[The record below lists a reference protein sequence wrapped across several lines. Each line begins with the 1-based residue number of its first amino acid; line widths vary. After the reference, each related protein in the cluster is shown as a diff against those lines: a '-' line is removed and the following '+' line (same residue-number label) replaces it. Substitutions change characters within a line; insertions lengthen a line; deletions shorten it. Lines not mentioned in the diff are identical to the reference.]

1 MAITRLLF
9 ASDFHGSDACFRK
22 FIRAGLMYEAQALLV
37 GGDVT
42 GKAIVPLKHK
52 GGDVYE
58 GYLFGHKY
66 VASTNKELVELKRLI
81 ANVGFYP
88 LELEPEEAQE
98 LESNPQKIDEIF
110 HKLMIETIAKWMDL
124 AEEHLAPKG
133 IKLYFLPGN
142 DDSYIID
149 EIIETSAFVINPDER
164 RVWLDDNY
172 EIIGLSYSNMT
183 PWNCPRDISEEELA
197 AKIEQL
203 VSLLDHP
210 ENAIFLFHAPP
221 YDSGLDVCPELDEN
235 LQIKYAGGQVL
246 MKPVGSTAVREAI
259 ERVQP
264 LLGLHGHIHE
274 AAGFRKIGRTL
285 CVNAGSEYAEGILR
299 AVIINLEK
307 DRVKGYM
314 PISG

>member
-1 MAITRLLF
+1 MAMTRLLF

-22 FIRAGLMYEAQALLV
+22 FIRAGLMYEAQVLLV

-52 GGDVYE
+52 GGTYE

-66 VASTNKELVELKRLI
+66 VASTDKELVELKKLI

-98 LESNPQKIDEIF
+98 LESDPQRIDEVF
-110 HKLMIETIAKWMDL
+110 VNLMMDTLAKWMEL

-133 IKLYFLPGN
+133 IKMYFMPGN
-142 DDSYIID
+142 DDSYAID
-149 EIIETSAFVINPDER
+149 EVIEASTFVINPDGR
-164 RVWLDDNY
+164 KVWIDDNH
-172 EIIGLSYSNMT
+172 EMIGLSNANMT
-183 PWNCPRDISEEELA
+183 PWNCPRDISEEEMA
-197 AKIEQL
+197 TKIEQL
-203 VSLLDHP
+203 VRLLDNP
-210 ENAIFLFHAPP
+210 ENAIFLFHVPP
-221 YDSGLDVCPELDEN
+221 YDSGIDVCPELDEN
-235 LQIKYAGGQVL
+235 LQIKYAGGQIL